1 MTPIPR
7 AGRTPPAR
15 PPGETHSRDPF
26 HADRIGIVLSEK
38 GVNHRDDRTPSDL
51 DLVRRIK
58 AGDEQAL
65 EQMIERYHARV
76 YSLSYGVLRN
86 AEDAEESTQDTF
98 LTLYRKI
105 GTFDESKK
113 FFSWFYR
120 VALNEAYSRA
130 RRRKPAARVAI
141 REHLPRFGEDGH
153 FASVDWPDASV
164 AIENETSTREL
175 AQRAAG
181 FIEELP
187 RGYRDV
193 IWMADV
199 EQMPAVEVAEV
210 LRISIPAFKSR
221 LHRAR
226 LHVRQ
231 RLAEISR
238 PARREAAV

>member
-1 MTPIPR
+1 M
-7 AGRTPPAR
+7 
-15 PPGETHSRDPF
+15 
-26 HADRIGIVLSEK
+26 V
-38 GVNHRDDRTPSDL
+38 DDGSAPSDL

-58 AGDEQAL
+58 AGEESAL

-86 AEDAEESTQDTF
+86 VEDAEESTQDTF

-120 VALNEAYSRA
+120 VALNQAYSRA
-130 RRRKPAARVAI
+130 RRRRQGTKI
-141 REHLPRFGEDGH
+141 SIQEHLPRFREDGH
-153 FASVDWPDASV
+153 FATIDGPDTSV
-164 AIENETSTREL
+164 AIEDEASAREL
-175 AQRAAG
+175 ARRAG
-181 FIEELP
+181 EFIGELP
-187 RGYRDV
+187 RAYRDV

-199 EQMPAVEVAEV
+199 EEMPAAEIAEV
-210 LRISIPAFKSR
+210 LGISIPAFKSR

-238 PARREAAV
+238 PAARREAAG

>member
-1 MTPIPR
+1 M
-7 AGRTPPAR
+7 
-15 PPGETHSRDPF
+15 
-26 HADRIGIVLSEK
+26 V
-38 GVNHRDDRTPSDL
+38 DDANALTDL

-58 AGDEQAL
+58 AGDEGAL
-65 EQMIERYHARV
+65 ERMIERYHARV

-120 VALNEAYSRA
+120 VALNQAYSRA
-130 RRRKPAARVAI
+130 RRRRAGTKVSI
-141 REHLPRFGEDGH
+141 REHLPRFSEDGH
-153 FASVDWPDASV
+153 LAVADWPDASV
-164 AIENETSTREL
+164 AIEDEASAREL
-175 AQRAAG
+175 AARAG
-181 FIEELP
+181 EFIDELP
-187 RGYRDV
+187 RPYRDV

-199 EQMPAVEVAEV
+199 EEMPAAEIAET
-210 LRISIPAFKSR
+210 LRISIPAYKSR

-238 PARREAAV
+238 PARPATRQEAAG

>member
-1 MTPIPR
+1 MS
-7 AGRTPPAR
+7 A
-15 PPGETHSRDPF
+15 PGVS
-26 HADRIGIVLSEK
+26 
-38 GVNHRDDRTPSDL
+38 HRDDGSVPSDL

-86 AEDAEESTQDTF
+86 AEDAEESTQDAF

-120 VALNEAYSRA
+120 VALNQAYSRA
-130 RRRKPAARVAI
+130 RRRRAGGKVSI

-153 FASVDWPDASV
+153 LAVPDWPDATV
-164 AIENETSTREL
+164 AIEDEVAAREL
-175 AQRAAG
+175 AARAEG
-181 FIEELP
+181 FIGELP
-187 RGYRDV
+187 RAYRDV

-199 EQMPAVEVAEV
+199 EEMPAAEIAEV
-210 LRISIPAFKSR
+210 LGISIPAFKSR

-231 RLAEISR
+231 RLAEISS
-238 PARREAAV
+238 PTRRSLVAS

>member
-1 MTPIPR
+1 M
-7 AGRTPPAR
+7 
-15 PPGETHSRDPF
+15 
-26 HADRIGIVLSEK
+26 RIGVSEK
-38 GVNHRDDRTPSDL
+38 SVSKSDDSRAPSDL

-65 EQMIERYHARV
+65 AQMIERYHARV
-76 YSLSYGVLRN
+76 YSLSYGILRN

-120 VALNEAYSRA
+120 VALNQAYSRA
-130 RRRKPAARVAI
+130 RRRRPAASVSI
-141 REHLPRFGEDGH
+141 QEHLPRFREDGH
-153 FASVDWPDASV
+153 LAAMDWPDASV
-164 AIENETSTREL
+164 AVEDEVSAREL
-175 AQRAAG
+175 AARAEE
-181 FIEELP
+181 FIGELP
-187 RGYRDV
+187 RAYRDV

-199 EQMPAVEVAEV
+199 EEMPAAEIAET
-210 LRISIPAFKSR
+210 LRLSIPAFKSR

-231 RLAEISR
+231 RLAEVSR
-238 PARREAAV
+238 PARRQAAS